1 MSEVHKNLGR
11 EKRIK
16 QKDTISTLMFFLSPI
31 FTIIILEI
39 LRKPYIAAFFKT
51 GFISVFSKYVLTYII
66 IFSIQYALSKLFF
79 KRLVSVYF
87 TNIVL
92 FILGFATTVMII
104 ITGDPLLPSDMVQA
118 KDVKDIVAFID
129 IPWKPYMLV
138 AIAALA
144 SYLFAYTH
152 IERMYAEKRERKY
165 IHRIFMSLLAYSLFA
180 FTLFM
185 VSFSPWMKN
194 NVYNKINLKISG
206 YYTIADY
213 QKNGMLLTFF
223 THIGDLIVETP
234 EGYNEEKI
242 NEILRKYPEISVGFK
257 DETQTLFE
265 NVNIIAIQSESL
277 WDPTKMKNVSLSADP
292 LKNMRRLGRQGELGT
307 LVTPVFGCNT
317 CVPEFEFLTGFSSY
331 FLSSGA
337 YPYSQYVHKKTP
349 SLPSNFKQNGYKTV
363 GLHTYDKYFYGRNKA
378 YGLLGFDKFIGKSD
392 LENPEIKGTYISDDE
407 VTRQIINEFENKG
420 DTPLFLYAITM
431 QNHGNYLKQRYDEY
445 DIKVNSSLVSENDLM
460 GLRDGVQGVHDADKA
475 LGDLA
480 SYFKK
485 VKEPVVILIYGDHLP
500 FLGLNSSTYYDTKFL
515 ESESFS
521 QNPQMYETPYLVW
534 ANFDISSLHLP
545 KRISPAH
552 LGMEAL
558 KIANLKKTD
567 WQMRYFDL
575 FYEKYAVLQHTF
587 ISDGAGE
594 YIQGAEVDEKEEYRF
609 IQYDVLNGDRF
620 CLGGPDK

>member
-1 MSEVHKNLGR
+1 MSEIHEISGKEKGIRRKDKN
-11 EKRIK
+11 
-16 QKDTISTLMFFLSPI
+16 STLMFFLSPI

-39 LRKPYIAAFFKT
+39 LRKPYLSAFFKT
-51 GFISVFSKYVLTYII
+51 GFISVFSKYALTYLIV
-66 IFSIQYALSKLFF
+66 FSIQYALSKLFF
-79 KRLVSVYF
+79 KRVVSIYF

-104 ITGDPLLPSDMVQA
+104 ITGDPLLPADMVQA
-118 KDVKDIVAFID
+118 KDVKDIVAFIE

-138 AIAALA
+138 AIAALV
-144 SYLFAYTH
+144 SYLFVYTH
-152 IERMYAEKRERKY
+152 VERVYAEKRERKY
-165 IHRIFMSLLAYSLFA
+165 VSRILFSVLAYSLLA
-180 FTLFM
+180 ITVFM
-185 VSFSPWMKN
+185 ISLSPWMRK
-194 NVYNKINLKISG
+194 NVYDKISLKISG

-213 QKNGMLLTFF
+213 QKNGMILTFF
-223 THIGDLIVETP
+223 THIGDLVVETP
-234 EGYNEEKI
+234 EGYGVEKI
-242 NEILRKYPEISVGFK
+242 NEIKKKYPEISEGFK
-257 DETQTLFE
+257 ENTQNVFE

-277 WDPTKMKNVSLSADP
+277 WDPMKMKNISLSADP
-292 LKNMRRLGRQGELGT
+292 LKNMRRLGRQGEFGT
-307 LVTPVFGCNT
+307 LVSPVFGCNT

-392 LENPEIKGTYISDDE
+392 LKNPEIKGTYISDDE
-407 VTRQIINEFENKG
+407 VTRQIINEFEDKG
-420 DTPLFLYAITM
+420 DNSLFLYAITM
-431 QNHGNYLKQRYDEY
+431 QNHGNYLKQRYDKY
-445 DIKVNSSLVSENDLM
+445 DIRVNSSVLSENDLM
-460 GLRDGVQGVHDADKA
+460 GLRDGVQGVRDADKA

-480 SYFKK
+480 AYFKK
-485 VKEPVVILIYGDHLP
+485 VEEPVVILIYGDHLP

-534 ANFDISSLHLP
+534 ANFNISSLHLP

-552 LGMEAL
+552 LGVEAL
-558 KIANLKKTD
+558 KLANIKKSD
-567 WQMRYFDL
+567 WQLRYFDL

-587 ISDGAGE
+587 ITDSMGQ
-594 YIQGAEVDEKEEYRF
+594 YIQGAEQEDKDEYRF

-620 CLGGPDK
+620 CLGGTR